1 MHRLLRRSNGGYS
14 LCEPNWLHPAL
25 EVRATAK
32 PKLGGMFKNG
42 TLGPPVHT
50 GGLFLGSGPGLS
62 PLYPQSITFEP
73 TCSSDRQKGR
83 RIFSSLVPVEYWMR
97 QLQRFEYEQQLSRRA
112 AEIFKQMTEL
122 LQLRERVRLAEYRQ
136 GHASIECSQ
145 SGGFESRRSIFQ
157 NSTVCLA
164 NVGACP
170 VLTKFLTVDPGSD
183 ILLSPVGMVGVLA

>member
-62 PLYPQSITFEP
+62 PLYPNLSHLNQ
-73 TCSSDRQKGR
+73 
-83 RIFSSLVPVEYWMR
+83 LVHR
-97 QLQRFEYEQQLSRRA
+97 
-112 AEIFKQMTEL
+112 T
-122 LQLRERVRLAEYRQ
+122 VRKA
-136 GHASIECSQ
+136 
-145 SGGFESRRSIFQ
+145 
-157 NSTVCLA
+157 
-164 NVGACP
+164 
-170 VLTKFLTVDPGSD
+170 
-183 ILLSPVGMVGVLA
+183 GVYFPA

>member
-1 MHRLLRRSNGGYS
+1 
-14 LCEPNWLHPAL
+14 
-25 EVRATAK
+25 
-32 PKLGGMFKNG
+32 
-42 TLGPPVHT
+42 
-50 GGLFLGSGPGLS
+50 
-62 PLYPQSITFEP
+62 
-73 TCSSDRQKGR
+73 
-83 RIFSSLVPVEYWMR
+83 MR

-136 GHASIECSQ
+136 GHASIEWASSQ